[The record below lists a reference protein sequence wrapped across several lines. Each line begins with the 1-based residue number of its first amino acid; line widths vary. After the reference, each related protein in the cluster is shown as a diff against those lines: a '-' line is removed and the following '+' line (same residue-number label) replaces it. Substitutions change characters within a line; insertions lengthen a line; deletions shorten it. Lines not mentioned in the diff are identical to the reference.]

1 MEIVGYTFVSP
12 TCRIGGIDSLSRC
25 VHLYCSVSAGDT
37 AFKVLSFD
45 FEIAVGHYIEVCAEK
60 PMIGRL
66 SITWWSRKNIY
77 HVVTI

>member
-1 MEIVGYTFVSP
+1 MEMVGYTFVSP

-66 SITWWSRKNIY
+66 SITWWSMKNIY